1 MNAARVRCWMRL
13 SAANRLGID
22 YRRDAAKLVSVGNG
36 AAYSGPVID
45 AHTHIHGAN
54 AARVYDQVRV
64 LFNVKRTYTMTQLHL
79 ADEVRDALG
88 ESVRF
93 ITMPAFMTGDRNDN
107 HRAGYLRA
115 IEQFHARF
123 GARMMKIWASPRLR
137 EILPGGAT
145 DLADIDSPWR
155 REHARL
161 ATSLGMMIMVHVADP
176 DTWFATRYG
185 DGATYGTKAHQYVG
199 LRRMLDEFTVPWI
212 AAHMGGWP
220 ENLPFLD
227 SLLEAHPNLYIDTS
241 ATKWIVRELSRH
253 PRDEVLAFFWK
264 WKGRILFGSDLVTTE
279 DQLSTVKSGLSAM
292 GDLANSPEEAFEL
305 YASRYWALRTVF
317 DTCYEGESPIADPDL
332 KMVDPS
338 RFDAMS
344 APALRGFSLPGDILK
359 SLYHDAADAL
369 LERWWREHH

>member
-1 MNAARVRCWMRL
+1 MTV

-22 YRRDAAKLVSVGNG
+22 YSHAAAALTGPG
-36 AAYSGPVID
+36 AAYRGPVID
-45 AHTHIHGAN
+45 AHTHIHGAQ
-54 AARVYDQVRV
+54 ASRVYDRARR
-64 LFNVKRTYTMTQLHL
+64 LFNVNLTYTMTQLHL

-88 ESVRF
+88 DSVRF
-93 ITMPAFMTGDRNDN
+93 ITMPAFMQGDRNDN

-176 DTWFATRYG
+176 DTWFKARYSDTATF
-185 DGATYGTKAHQYVG
+185 GTKAHQYIG
-199 LRRMLDEFTVPWI
+199 LRRMLDEFPVPWI

-220 ENLPFLD
+220 ENLPFID
-227 SLLEAHPNLYIDTS
+227 SMLEAHPNLHIDTS
-241 ATKWIVRELSRH
+241 ATKWIVRELSLH
-253 PRDEVLAFFWK
+253 PREEVLAFFWK

-279 DQLSTVKSGLSAM
+279 DQLSPVKTGLSAM
-292 GDLANSPEEAFEL
+292 ADLSSSPEEAFEL
-305 YASRYWALRTVF
+305 YRSRYWALRTMF
-317 DTCYEGESPIADPDL
+317 DTDYDGESPIADPDL
-332 KMVDPS
+332 KMVEPS
-338 RFDAMS
+338 RYDAMS
-344 APALRGFSLPGDILK
+344 APRLRGFSLPPDLLK
-359 SLYHDAADAL
+359 SLYHDAADNL
-369 LERWWREHH
+369 LNRWWREHP